1 MSGISSAFQNLETIL
16 CIKIAWCSLLIIM
29 FLFMQKLAYDICWY
43 KKKITRKQV
52 YACCRKPL
60 SWWLSN
66 SEVTPLLTNWSL
78 ALSNRS
84 GWFTFY
90 HHCCGENFLVSWIKW
105 PQGAQNRQFYHDC
118 GVFGWFV
125 QKISAAAMKWCRKLR
140 RASKRGVPLF
150 FVCWISRLHR
160 RQNVITLVTAFNPS
174 VFATIQI

>member
-1 MSGISSAFQNLETIL
+1 MDIIIIIITKQQCWDRKFTTYQISVISILCVHMEWATTCGVRGMIFEISLSYSFSMMSGISSAFQNLETIL

-90 HHCCGENFLVSWIKW
+90 HHCCGENFLVS
-105 PQGAQNRQFYHDC
+105 
-118 GVFGWFV
+118 
-125 QKISAAAMKWCRKLR
+125 
-140 RASKRGVPLF
+140 
-150 FVCWISRLHR
+150 
-160 RQNVITLVTAFNPS
+160 
-174 VFATIQI
+174 